1 MRRILGRT
9 RVEARQAEV
18 ESLVGT
24 ALDHFLR
31 NEYGEAR
38 RAVDAA
44 LVLAPGDRK
53 AAELSQ
59 VLGALTRRP

>member
-1 MRRILGRT
+1 
-9 RVEARQAEV
+9 VEG
-18 ESLVGT
+18 LVGT

-53 AAELSQ
+53 AGELSQ
-59 VLGALTRRP
+59 VLNALTRRP